1 VRVARGAEP
10 SGTEPRGTEPS
21 GTEPSGRE
29 LVRPINSERERTN
42 IRMNKVDMYK
52 NSMYE
57 VRAQVYKLTK
67 FDKSKA
73 RGYLLNNLIEAGKQ
87 IVELAITSLDYLSS
101 RWGSQRMNK
110 SRPITG
116 LRSLAFQERG
126 DVPGWVLVVLMT
138 TGLVT
143 AIWAIAAPK
152 LNMILKNSLDSMS
165 NIR

>member
-1 VRVARGAEP
+1 MTVERGAEP
-10 SGTEPRGTEPS
+10 RRT
-21 GTEPSGRE
+21 E
-29 LVRPINSERERTN
+29 LVRAMNSERERTN

-57 VRAQVYKLTK
+57 VRALESKLSK
-67 FDKSKA
+67 IHKSKA
-73 RGYLLNNLIEAGKQ
+73 TRYLLDNFIEAGKQ
-87 IVELAITSLDYLSS
+87 IVVLAITSLDYLSS
-101 RWGSQRMNK
+101 KWGSRRMNQ
-110 SRPITG
+110 SRPFTK

>member
-1 VRVARGAEP
+1 MRVERGAEP
-10 SGTEPRGTEPS
+10 RRT
-21 GTEPSGRE
+21 E
-29 LVRPINSERERTN
+29 LVRAMNSERERTN

-57 VRAQVYKLTK
+57 VRALESKLSK
-67 FDKSKA
+67 IHKSKA
-73 RGYLLNNLIEAGKQ
+73 TKYLQMNFIEVGKQ
-87 IVELAITSLDYLSS
+87 VVELAITSLDYLSS
-101 RWGSQRMNK
+101 KWGSRRVNQ
-110 SRPITG
+110 SRPITR

>member
-1 VRVARGAEP
+1 MRVASGAEP
-10 SGTEPRGTEPS
+10 RGTEPRGTEPS
-21 GTEPSGRE
+21 GREPSGRE
-29 LVRPINSERERTN
+29 LVRAMNSEREGTN

-52 NSMYE
+52 NSIYA
-57 VRAQVYKLTK
+57 VRAQISKLTK
-67 FDKSKA
+67 IHKSKA
-73 RGYLLNNLIEAGKQ
+73 TRHLLDNFIEAGKQ
-87 IVELAITSLDYLSS
+87 VVELAITSLDFLFSK
-101 RWGSQRMNK
+101 WGSRRMNQ
-110 SRPITG
+110 SRPIAR

>member
-1 VRVARGAEP
+1 MRVERGAEP
-10 SGTEPRGTEPS
+10 RRT
-21 GTEPSGRE
+21 E
-29 LVRPINSERERTN
+29 LVRAMNSERERTN

-52 NSMYE
+52 NSIYA
-57 VRAQVYKLTK
+57 VRSQVSKLTMIH
-67 FDKSKA
+67 KSKA
-73 RGYLLNNLIEAGKQ
+73 TKYLQMNFIEVGKQ
-87 IVELAITSLDYLSS
+87 VVELAITSLDYLSS
-101 RWGSQRMNK
+101 KWGSRRMNQ
-110 SRPITG
+110 SRPFTK